1 MSVLNSTAKRSRQ
14 VDISNFR
21 REYLKS
27 GLEHGDLCDDPL
39 EQFVNWFDQA
49 RKTDIPDP
57 NAMILATVAED
68 GQPSQRTVLLKYY
81 DEQGFVFFTN
91 QKSRKAKEIAGN
103 PKVNLHFVW
112 LELERQIS
120 IAGTAAPIT
129 TAESARYFMTRP
141 RDSQIAAWVSNQSQR
156 ISSRQLLLQSFQEM
170 KKKFAN
176 GDVPLPSFWGGYR
189 VRPSSIEFWQGRE
202 NRLHDRF
209 LYSRNEDGWDV
220 ERLAP

>member
-1 MSVLNSTAKRSRQ
+1 

-27 GLEHGDLCDDPL
+27 GIEHDDLLNDPV
-39 EQFVNWFDQA
+39 EQFSLWFDQA
-49 RKTDIPDP
+49 KETDILDP
-57 NAMILATVAED
+57 NTMILSTVSRE
-68 GQPSQRTVLLKYY
+68 GQPSQRAVLLKYF
-81 DEQGFVFFTN
+81 DRDGFVFFTN
-91 QKSRKAKEIAGN
+91 KESRKAHEIEGN

-120 IAGTAAPIT
+120 IAGIATPISVT
-129 TAESARYFMTRP
+129 ESARYFMSRP
-141 RDSQIAAWVSNQSQR
+141 RNSQIAAWVSNQSSA
-156 ISSRQLLLQSFQEM
+156 ISSRNLLMQKFQEM
-170 KKKFAN
+170 KQKFSN

-189 VRPSSIEFWQGRE
+189 VTPSSIEFWQGRE

-209 LYSRNEDGWDV
+209 LYTLVNSGWQV

>member
-1 MSVLNSTAKRSRQ
+1 M
-14 VDISNFR
+14 DIGHFR

-27 GLEHGDLCDDPL
+27 GLEQGDLQDNPV
-39 EQFVNWFDQA
+39 EQFSLWFNQA
-49 RKTDIPDP
+49 RDTDIPDP
-57 NAMILATVAED
+57 NAMILSTVSSD

-81 DEQGFVFFTN
+81 DEKGFVFFTN
-91 QKSRKAKEIAGN
+91 KGSRKASQIAEN

-120 IAGTAAPIT
+120 IAGVATPIT
-129 TAESARYFMTRP
+129 TKESARYFMSRP
-141 RDSQIAAWVSNQSQR
+141 RNSQIAAWVSNQSSK
-156 ISSRQLLLQSFQEM
+156 ISSRHLLMQKFEEM
-170 KKKFAN
+170 KQKFSQ

-189 VRPSSIEFWQGRE
+189 VTPSSIEFWQGRE

-209 LYSRNEDGWDV
+209 LYTRSAGTWKT

>member
-1 MSVLNSTAKRSRQ
+1 M
-14 VDISNFR
+14 DIGHFR

-27 GLEHGDLCDDPL
+27 GLEHSDLLGDPV
-39 EQFVNWFDQA
+39 EQFSLWFNQA
-49 RKTDIPDP
+49 NATDIPDP
-57 NAMILATVAED
+57 NAMVLATVGGD

-81 DEQGFVFFTN
+81 DENGFVFFTN
-91 QKSRKAKEIAGN
+91 QKSRKAREIAGN

-120 IAGTAAPIT
+120 VAGIATPIT
-129 TAESARYFMTRP
+129 SAESARYFMTRP
-141 RDSQIAAWVSNQSQR
+141 RESQIAAWVSNQSSR
-156 ISSRQLLLQSFQEM
+156 ISSRQLLMQAFQEM
-170 KKKFAN
+170 KQKFAN

-189 VRPSSIEFWQGRE
+189 VNPSSVEFWQGRR

-209 LYSRNEDGWDV
+209 LYTRSDSAWEI